1 MCIYLYYNRYKK
13 SHIKGALIRLT
24 EDKSSLP
31 DCPLEY
37 VANIIG
43 GKWKI
48 RLIWALY
55 ESEYVRFNEL
65 KRELNGITDAML
77 TKILKELIKENIVKR
92 IQYNEIPPRVEYSL
106 TPNGLNLVNALNEVT
121 KWSKG
126 THDINNSK

>member
-1 MCIYLYYNRYKK
+1 M
-13 SHIKGALIRLT
+13 T
-24 EDKSSLP
+24 ENKFSLP

-37 VANIIG
+37 VGNIIG

-55 ESEYVRFNEL
+55 KAEYVRFNEL

-121 KWSKG
+121 KWSRE
-126 THDINNSK
+126 THNTNDLK

>member
-1 MCIYLYYNRYKK
+1 MTK
-13 SHIKGALIRLT
+13 
-24 EDKSSLP
+24 DKFSLP

-37 VANIIG
+37 VANIID

-65 KRELNGITDAML
+65 KRELSGITDAML

-126 THDINNSK
+126 MNNINNSK

>member
-1 MCIYLYYNRYKK
+1 MYYNRYKK
-13 SHIKGALIRLT
+13 LHIKQELIRLT
-24 EDKSSLP
+24 EDKFSFS

-37 VANIIG
+37 ATNIIG

-55 ESEYVRFNEL
+55 RAEFVRFNEL
-65 KRELNGITDAML
+65 KRQLDGITDMML
-77 TKILKELIKENIVKR
+77 TKILKELVKENIVNR
-92 IQYNEIPPRVEYSL
+92 VQYNEIPPRVEYSL

-126 THDINNSK
+126 THNISDSK

>member
-1 MCIYLYYNRYKK
+1 M
-13 SHIKGALIRLT
+13 T
-24 EDKSSLP
+24 EDKFSLP

-65 KRELNGITDAML
+65 KRELSGITDAML

-106 TPNGLNLVNALNEVT
+106 TQNGLNLVNALNEVT

-126 THDINNSK
+126 MNNINNSK